1 MNKTKYNF
9 YISLTFFVNLLI
21 MTVMKINMIEKKIN
35 GEINSIK
42 TLHLKGVNIFAEIFK
57 LYQFIE

>member
-1 MNKTKYNF
+1 
-9 YISLTFFVNLLI
+9 